1 MEGISKQRKG
11 MQNNTEQFRER
22 TGYISPALYLIT
34 KDSQLSAKNLKD
46 LE

>member
-1 MEGISKQRKG
+1 MEGITKQRKG
-11 MQNNTEQFRER
+11 MQNNKEQFRER
-22 TGYISPALYLIT
+22 TYISPALHLIT